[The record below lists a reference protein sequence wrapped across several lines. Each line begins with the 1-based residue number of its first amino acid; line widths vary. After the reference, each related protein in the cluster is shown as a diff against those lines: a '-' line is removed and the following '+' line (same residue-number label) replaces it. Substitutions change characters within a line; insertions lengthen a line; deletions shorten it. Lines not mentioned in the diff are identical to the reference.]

1 MTQLATNTMWR
12 LIGKGR
18 NALLGAS
25 KLPLTQYP
33 AFNYASLPAGADA
46 TAQLAPYYV
55 DWLGHPNYDAYWK
68 QRSIEEHFSDIRVP
82 ALHIGGWYDIFLNG
96 TLRNYVGIKAH
107 GGSDAARNGQH
118 LLVQIGGHAGFGHR
132 IGDVAFGDEAV
143 RFASTD
149 VLLVSCRRDN
159 CWP

>member
-1 MTQLATNTMWR
+1 M
-12 LIGKGR
+12 
-18 NALLGAS
+18 
-25 KLPLTQYP
+25 
-33 AFNYASLPAGADA
+33 
-46 TAQLAPYYV
+46 
-55 DWLGHPNYDAYWK
+55 

-96 TLRNYVGIKAH
+96 TSRNYVGIRAH

-132 IGDVAFGDEAV
+132 IGGVEFGDEAV

-149 VLLVSCRRDN
+149 VLLVSSRRDN